1 MALTPSQMLALG
13 SLAPKFELLD
23 VVSGQML
30 SLDSASNG
38 KQVLVVM
45 FICNHCPYVKH
56 ILPKLLEITR
66 EYAEQDITFVAIN
79 ANDVTRYPDDHPQKM
94 KTLAINERFP
104 FPYLYDETQAIA
116 KAYQA
121 ACTPDFFVFDQ
132 NHRLQYRGCFDR
144 SSPGKLDQ
152 PVTGDELKR
161 AIDALLAGNTPDS
174 AQFPSLGCNIK
185 WKE

>member
-13 SLAPKFELLD
+13 SSAPHFALPD
-23 VVSGQML
+23 VVSEKIL
-30 SLDSASNG
+30 SLDSAIND
-38 KQVLVVM
+38 KKVLVVM

-66 EYAEQDITFVAIN
+66 EYSKREVAFVAIN

-94 KTLAINERFP
+94 KTLAINKRFP

-132 NHRLQYRGCFDR
+132 DHRLQYRGCFDR
-144 SSPGKLDQ
+144 SSPGKLDH
-152 PVTGDELKR
+152 PVTGVELKR
-161 AIDALLAGNTPDS
+161 AIDALLAGNTPDLS
-174 AQFPSLGCNIK
+174 QFPSLGCNIK

>member
-1 MALTPSQMLALG
+1 MALTPSHMLALG
-13 SLAPKFELLD
+13 SSAPNFELPD
-23 VVSGQML
+23 VISEQIL
-30 SLDSASNG
+30 SLDNAI
-38 KQVLVVM
+38 KDKKVLVVM

-66 EYAEQDITFVAIN
+66 EYSKRDVAFVAIN

-94 KTLAINERFP
+94 KTLAINEHFP
-104 FPYLYDETQAIA
+104 FPYLYDETQAVA

-121 ACTPDFFVFDQ
+121 ACTPDFFIFDAKCTL
-132 NHRLQYRGCFDR
+132 HYRGCFDR

-152 PVTGDELKR
+152 PVTGDEFKR
-161 AIDALLAGNTPDS
+161 AIDALLAGNTPDTT
-174 AQFPSLGCNIK
+174 QYPSLGCNIK